1 MLRTIA
7 MSVLGVCG
15 AAAMG
20 LCVTGST
27 VGSETPR
34 KTEKKLRHVVMFKF
48 KEAASDDQIKAIVK
62 AFAALPEKIDAI
74 AEFEHGTDVSVEQ
87 KAKGFTHCFIVTF
100 RDEKGRDAYLP
111 HPDHQ
116 AFVKQ
121 LLPILDDVLV
131 FDYWTG
137 K

>member
-1 MLRTIA
+1 MLRMMA
-7 MSVLGVCG
+7 MSVLGICG
-15 AAAMG
+15 AAAVG

-34 KTEKKLRHVVMFKF
+34 KTERKLRHVVMFKF
-48 KEAASDDQIKAIVK
+48 KEAATEKQIQAVVE
-62 AFAALPEKIDAI
+62 AFADLPEKIDAI

-116 AFVKQ
+116 AFVKK

-137 K
+137 S